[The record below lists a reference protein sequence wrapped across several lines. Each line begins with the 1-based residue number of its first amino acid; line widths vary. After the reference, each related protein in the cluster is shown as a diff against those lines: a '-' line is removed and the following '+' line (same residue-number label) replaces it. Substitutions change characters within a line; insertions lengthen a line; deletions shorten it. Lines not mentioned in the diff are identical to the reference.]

1 MPRRRTGRGED
12 GDLLTC
18 YPILR
23 MLTDG
28 YGACI
33 FIGPPPPT
41 GPPRAKKPVKGLP
54 GGGSRGVWCTMSYMV
69 KATHSTTLTLDAQ
82 GRVLLPRPLRKAL
95 GLEPGSRLLALVE
108 DGRLVLIP
116 WERAEEELWAEL
128 ADLKESL
135 AEELLRERR
144 LEAERDG

>member
-1 MPRRRTGRGED
+1 
-12 GDLLTC
+12 
-18 YPILR
+18 
-23 MLTDG
+23 
-28 YGACI
+28 
-33 FIGPPPPT
+33 
-41 GPPRAKKPVKGLP
+41 
-54 GGGSRGVWCTMSYMV
+54 MV

-135 AEELLRERR
+135 GEELLRERR

>member
-1 MPRRRTGRGED
+1 
-12 GDLLTC
+12 
-18 YPILR
+18 
-23 MLTDG
+23 
-28 YGACI
+28 
-33 FIGPPPPT
+33 
-41 GPPRAKKPVKGLP
+41 
-54 GGGSRGVWCTMSYMV
+54 MSYTV
-69 KATHSTTLTLDAQ
+69 KTPHSTTLTLDAQ

-128 ADLKESL
+128 ADLKVSL

>member
-1 MPRRRTGRGED
+1 
-12 GDLLTC
+12 
-18 YPILR
+18 
-23 MLTDG
+23 
-28 YGACI
+28 
-33 FIGPPPPT
+33 
-41 GPPRAKKPVKGLP
+41 
-54 GGGSRGVWCTMSYMV
+54 MSYTV
-69 KATHSTTLTLDAQ
+69 KTTHSTTLTLDAQ

-95 GLEPGSRLLALVE
+95 GLEPGTRLLALVE

-135 AEELLRERR
+135 AEELLGERR

>member
-1 MPRRRTGRGED
+1 VVAWDLEALTRT
-12 GDLLTC
+12 
-18 YPILR
+18 
-23 MLTDG
+23 
-28 YGACI
+28 
-33 FIGPPPPT
+33 
-41 GPPRAKKPVKGLP
+41 KKPVKGLP
-54 GGGSRGVWCTMSYMV
+54 GKGSRGVWCTMSYTV
-69 KATHSTTLTLDAQ
+69 KTTHSTTLTLDAQ

-95 GLEPGSRLLALVE
+95 GLEPGTRLLALVE

-135 AEELLRERR
+135 AEELLRERQ